1 MRLKFMCSLAI
12 LGLVLLGSPA
22 FGQEKEKAPAP
33 AAKAPEPQA
42 QPAKTPAPPA
52 EAVKAPAPAVPTAT
66 AEKPDPKEVLRRMC
80 DYLKSLKEFSF
91 KGEVTDDHT
100 YAAGNKLQFAFSLE
114 GYVKRPDKI
123 RFKAKGDLQNKEVFY
138 DGKAFTIYNTV
149 KKVYASG
156 AMPPTIDEA
165 LAKLNTD
172 YGIRLIPAQL
182 AKTNLCEE
190 ITEGV
195 IDQVYVGEGTVL
207 GVKTHHVAFD
217 KGKAV
222 VQLWVEASDKP
233 VLRKAVITYKDVEFS
248 PQWTMY
254 LTEWNVSP
262 QLADNLFAFSPPQ
275 GAEKIEFMTLK
286 KAEAPKRQEK
296 GKAKKKGGRS

>member
-1 MRLKFMCSLAI
+1 MHLRIVYYLAI
-12 LGLVLLGSPA
+12 LGLVLLGAPA
-22 FGQEKEKAPAP
+22 WGQEKGKATAP
-33 AAKAPEPQA
+33 TAPVAKIEAPQA
-42 QPAKTPAPPA
+42 EPAKGP
-52 EAVKAPAPAVPTAT
+52 EV
-66 AEKPDPKEVLRRMC
+66 EPKQVLQQMC
-80 DYLKSLKEFSF
+80 DYLKALKEFSF

-100 YAAGNKLQFAFSLE
+100 YSAGNKLQFAFGLE

-123 RFKAKGDLQNKEVFY
+123 RFNAKGDLQNKEVFF
-138 DGKAFTIYNTV
+138 DGKAFTIYDTV
-149 KKVYASG
+149 KKVYATG

-182 AKTNLCEE
+182 AKTNLFEE

-195 IDQVYVGEGTVL
+195 KDQVYVDEGTVF
-207 GVKTHHVAFD
+207 GVKCHHVAFD

-233 VLRKAVITYKDVEFS
+233 VLRKVVVTYKEVEFS
-248 PQWTMY
+248 PQWTLY

-275 GAEKIEFMTLK
+275 GAEKIDFMTVK
-286 KAEAPKRQEK
+286 KAEAPKREQK
-296 GKAKKKGGRS
+296 GKAKKKGGQS

>member
-1 MRLKFMCSLAI
+1 MRLRVLCGLAI
-12 LGLVLLGSPA
+12 LGLLLLGSPA
-22 FGQEKEKAPAP
+22 WGQEKGKATAPPAPEAKAPA
-33 AAKAPEPQA
+33 PQA
-42 QPAKTPAPPA
+42 QPAKAQDI
-52 EAVKAPAPAVPTAT
+52 
-66 AEKPDPKEVLRRMC
+66 DPKEVLRQMC

-100 YAAGNKLQFAFSLE
+100 YSAGNKLQFAFGLE

-123 RFKAKGDLQNKEVFY
+123 RFNAKGDLQNKEVFY
-138 DGKAFTIYNTV
+138 DGKAFTIYDTV

-165 LAKLNTD
+165 LAKLNSD

-182 AKTNLCEE
+182 AKTNLFEE

-195 IDQVYVGEGTVL
+195 KDQVYVGEGTVF
-207 GVKTHHVAFD
+207 GVKSHHVAFD

-233 VLRKAVITYKDVEFS
+233 VLRKVVVTYKEVEFS

-262 QLADNLFAFSPPQ
+262 QLADNLFAFMMPQ
-275 GAEKIEFMTLK
+275 GAEKIDFMTVK
-286 KAEAPKRQEK
+286 KTEAPKREQK
-296 GKAKKKGGRS
+296 GKAKKKGGQS